1 MMYEIKYEGVPLDE
15 LFKRQTQDGY
25 ERQLSERR
33 AATYELNK
41 RNYFWNTR
49 RPAL

>member
-1 MMYEIKYEGVPLDE
+1 MYEIKYEGVPLDE
-15 LFKRQTQDGY
+15 LFARVAARDD
-25 ERQLSERR
+25 ERQLYERR